1 VTIFFAGGGNIQ
13 TNSGTILDLSP
24 PSAAD
29 IAANPGAYNGCTSCA
44 TMSYWVSTGDTAPQI
59 LDAGLGTAP
68 FTGNIYD
75 KNGQILMNSG
85 SSITT
90 QNQIVCNL
98 LTLDSGASIVVDS
111 NSSSAL
117 DGSPTVVL
125 AE

>member
-1 VTIFFAGGGNIQ
+1 
-13 TNSGTILDLSP
+13 
-24 PSAAD
+24 
-29 IAANPGAYNGCTSCA
+29 
-44 TMSYWVSTGDTAPQI
+44 MSYWVSTGDTAPQI